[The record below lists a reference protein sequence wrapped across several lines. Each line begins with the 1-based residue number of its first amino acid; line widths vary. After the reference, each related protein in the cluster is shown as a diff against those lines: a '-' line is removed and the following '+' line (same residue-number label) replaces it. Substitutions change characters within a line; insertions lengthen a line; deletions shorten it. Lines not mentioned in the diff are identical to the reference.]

1 MVGGNRLYGHVHETN
16 SWLDIL
22 GLHKNSNS
30 TVGDW
35 GLYDIIDSE
44 TGIHAKV
51 SIGKAE
57 DIMANGTNRRAHTSA
72 RQAKKNPDFKNAEP
86 TIVSTH
92 KGITKG
98 EMKEIEAARVRKL
111 REEGHKPPL
120 NREKDKRYKPNK
132 GGH

>member
-1 MVGGNRLYGHVHETN
+1 MGGNKLYGHVHETN

-35 GLYDIIDSE
+35 VLYDIIDSE

-72 RQAKKNPDFKNAEP
+72 RQAKKIQILKMLSQQLSLLIKVLP
-86 TIVSTH
+86 
-92 KGITKG
+92 KG
-98 EMKEIEAARVRKL
+98 R
-111 REEGHKPPL
+111 
-120 NREKDKRYKPNK
+120 
-132 GGH
+132 

>member
-1 MVGGNRLYGHVHETN
+1 MGQTDEH
-16 SWLDIL
+16 IL
-22 GLHKNSNS
+22 VQDRPRKS
-30 TVGDW
+30 
-35 GLYDIIDSE
+35 
-44 TGIHAKV
+44 
-51 SIGKAE
+51 
-57 DIMANGTNRRAHTSA
+57 R
-72 RQAKKNPDFKNAEP
+72 FKNAEP

-132 GGH
+132 GRSLIIWNNYG